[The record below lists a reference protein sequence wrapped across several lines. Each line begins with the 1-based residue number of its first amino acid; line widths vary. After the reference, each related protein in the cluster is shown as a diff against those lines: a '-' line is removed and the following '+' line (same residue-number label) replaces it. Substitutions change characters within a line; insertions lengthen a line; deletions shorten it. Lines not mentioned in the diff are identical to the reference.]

1 MLRKLILIFPVLLLL
16 GGCAGM
22 AETAIGLPSGILTSS
37 VQNPITKDT
46 LSRVESGMRVAVA
59 GLQTYKNYCES
70 RPVGD
75 PCDAIV
81 AQLQGYSV
89 RARPLIRQLRT
100 FVRRND
106 QVNARVV
113 FATLRGIFND
123 FQAYAAQNG
132 VPVASIGVQ

>member
-1 MLRKLILIFPVLLLL
+1 MLRKLILTFPVLLLL

-59 GLQTYKNYCES
+59 GLQTYKNYCET

-75 PCDAIV
+75 QCDAIV
-81 AQLQGYSV
+81 AQLQGYSS
-89 RARPLIRQLRT
+89 RARPLIAQLRT

-106 QVNARVV
+106 QINARVV
-113 FATLRGIFND
+113 FSTLRGLFSD

-132 VPVASIGVQ
+132 VSVASIGVQ